1 MRQYFNYSLFVVG
14 CFFILWRFLSFW
26 SVFGCTLLCNHR
38 FFAQSGTSSNFPRN
52 KIALARIAQA
62 KSYSLTNHFS
72 FNRHAISLALDVFWL
87 YTALRSSFFAQSG
100 TSSNFPRNKIALAR
114 IAQAKSYS
122 LTNHFSF
129 NRHAISLALVVFW
142 LYTALQSSFFAQLGI
157 SSNFLR
163 NKIALARIAQAKSY
177 SLTNPFLFYRHAIST

>member
-52 KIALARIAQA
+52 KIALARIARA

-72 FNRHAISLALDVFWL
+72 FNRHAISLAF
-87 YTALRSSFFAQSG
+87 
-100 TSSNFPRNKIALAR
+100 
-114 IAQAKSYS
+114 
-122 LTNHFSF
+122 
-129 NRHAISLALVVFW
+129 VVFW
-142 LYTALQSSFFAQLGI
+142 LYTALQSSIFCSVIVFRPNAHWRSTQLTLCVRLLSLI
-157 SSNFLR
+157 SNAVGLISKVPAR
-163 NKIALARIAQAKSY
+163 NLSI
-177 SLTNPFLFYRHAIST
+177 LT

>member
-26 SVFGCTLLCNHR
+26 SVFGCTLLCNHL

-72 FNRHAISLALDVFWL
+72 FNRHAISLAL
-87 YTALRSSFFAQSG
+87 
-100 TSSNFPRNKIALAR
+100 I
-114 IAQAKSYS
+114 
-122 LTNHFSF
+122 
-129 NRHAISLALVVFW
+129 VFW
-142 LYTALQSSFFAQLGI
+142 LYTALQSSIFCSVIVFRPIAHWRSTQLAKE
-157 SSNFLR
+157 R
-163 NKIALARIAQAKSY
+163 RKIALAYFQCGRTSKEGARCVALS
-177 SLTNPFLFYRHAIST
+177 S